1 MSLHGI
7 VFYTLRAAAVA
18 LPVTALIWF
27 LHRRS
32 GRRHPREPLLLLFYF
47 YLSCLIAITAIRG
60 GEHLTDFWRIP
71 HDGST
76 VQLVPIRVTLRQA
89 RAGAWAIL
97 YPVAGN
103 IVWFLPYGLLR
114 RLLWPKT
121 GFLRIA
127 AESLA
132 LSVTIEVLQWVLC
145 SGISDIDDVIFNL
158 TGGCLGRCAAGL
170 FRLRKAE

>member
-18 LPVTALIWF
+18 LPVTALVF
-27 LHRRS
+27 LLRRRFS
-32 GRRHPREPLLLLFYF
+32 RKHPKELLLLLFTF
-47 YLSCLIAITAIRG
+47 YLACLIAITAIRG

-76 VQLVPIRVTLRQA
+76 VQLIPIRVTLRQA

-103 IVWFLPYGLLR
+103 IVWFLPYGFLR

-121 GFLRIA
+121 GFWRTA
-127 AESLA
+127 AEALA
-132 LSVTIEVLQWVLC
+132 LSVGIEVLQWVLC

-158 TGGCLGRCAAGL
+158 SGGCLGWISCKL
-170 FRLRKAE
+170 FSS